1 MGGGGGVGRDY
12 KRQGRKDTLV
22 LNSKKP
28 SAATWRSSSTCII
41 SLFTTKI
48 ETETSASGPKLVVE
62 AVEVGAERH
71 AGMWPFKTSAQRQQR
86 AVEEKCTRT

>member
-1 MGGGGGVGRDY
+1 MWVAGGGRRDY

-28 SAATWRSSSTCII
+28 SAATWRLSSTCII

-62 AVEVGAERH
+62 AVGVGAERH
-71 AGMWPFKTSAQRQQR
+71 TGM
-86 AVEEKCTRT
+86 

>member
-1 MGGGGGVGRDY
+1 MWVGGGGVGRDY
-12 KRQGRKDTLV
+12 KRQGQQKDTLV

-41 SLFTTKI
+41 SLFATKI

-62 AVEVGAERH
+62 AVEVGAEARGNV
-71 AGMWPFKTSAQRQQR
+71 AF
-86 AVEEKCTRT
+86 